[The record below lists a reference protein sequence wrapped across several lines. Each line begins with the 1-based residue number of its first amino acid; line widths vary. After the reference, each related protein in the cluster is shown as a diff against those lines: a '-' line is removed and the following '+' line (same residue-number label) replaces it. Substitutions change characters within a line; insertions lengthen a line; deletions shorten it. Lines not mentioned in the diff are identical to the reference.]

1 MKVVNFGEKYDVPSA
16 LALGFFDCVHKGHAE
31 VIAKAKELAAKSGS
45 ECAVMTFRGD
55 PGTFFNKKKRI
66 YSFEERLEALGGL
79 GVDAVIAADFDE
91 SFAAL
96 SAEDFLDRLLSD
108 RKVTAVAVGEDYTYG
123 KGAQGSARTLS
134 ESLAD
139 RNITA
144 NVVPL
149 LCRNGVKI
157 SSTEIKTLLES
168 GGIEAVND
176 MLTEPYFMLGTVS
189 HACGRGNTFGY
200 PTANIPYDGGKV
212 YPAPGV
218 YATTVTVE
226 GRTFLGGTNIGAKPT
241 FGDNSPS
248 VETFILDF
256 SGDIYGKL
264 IKLRFF
270 KRLRGIEKFPSA
282 EALAAQLDRD
292 VAHIKEYF
300 AEEAK

>member
-1 MKVVNFGEKYDVPSA
+1 
-16 LALGFFDCVHKGHAE
+16 
-31 VIAKAKELAAKSGS
+31 
-45 ECAVMTFRGD
+45 MTFRGD

-96 SAEDFLDRLLSD
+96 DAEDFLGRLLSD
-108 RKVTAVAVGEDYTYG
+108 CKVTAVAVGEDYTYG

-144 NVVPL
+144 SVVPL

-157 SSTEIKTLLES
+157 SSTGIKTLLENGS
-168 GGIEAVND
+168 IEAVND

-189 HACGRGNTFGY
+189 HARGRGNTFGY

-292 VAHIKEYF
+292 VAHIREYF